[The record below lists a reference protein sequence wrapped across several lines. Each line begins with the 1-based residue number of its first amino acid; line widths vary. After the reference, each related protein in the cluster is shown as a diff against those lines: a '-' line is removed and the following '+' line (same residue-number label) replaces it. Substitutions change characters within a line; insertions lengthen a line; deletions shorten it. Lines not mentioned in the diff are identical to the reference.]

1 MKNSLLQ
8 QQENTLNVLQKKF
21 KFKDLLKSLFKKQTI
36 FLFQMRREV
45 LMFTIKISKK
55 RVSTTHLSY
64 QKS

>member
-55 RVSTTHLSY
+55 RVSTTHLSC